1 MQFTHEVILTLAS
14 PPHAIWDDW
23 ADIHALPRL
32 LSHVRATAPGEGEDT
47 ARLVILLDG
56 HHVEFAAERTM
67 CAAQTLCWQSSG
79 DLFLYVL
86 SLRLE
91 TASEGQ
97 TEFILTVA
105 YDPPGFLPDIAES
118 LGRSRK
124 FKQTLEADLLRYAAE
139 AQGRRAF
146 GTYPAASCDPP
157 EAGR

>member
-1 MQFTHEVILTLAS
+1 MQFTHEVALTLAS
-14 PPHAIWDDW
+14 PPHAVWNDW

-32 LSHVRATAPGEGEDT
+32 LSHVRATAAGEGDDT
-47 ARLVILLDG
+47 ARLVIVLDG

-86 SLRLE
+86 NLRLE

-97 TEFILTVA
+97 TEFILTIA

-124 FKQTLEADLLRYAAE
+124 FRQTLEADLLRYAAE
-139 AQGRRAF
+139 ASGR
-146 GTYPAASCDPP
+146 
-157 EAGR
+157 AGVG